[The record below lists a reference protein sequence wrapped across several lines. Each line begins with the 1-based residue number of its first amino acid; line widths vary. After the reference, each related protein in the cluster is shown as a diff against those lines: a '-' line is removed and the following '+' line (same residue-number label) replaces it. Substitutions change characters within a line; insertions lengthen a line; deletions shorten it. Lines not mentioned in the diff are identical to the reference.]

1 MPQEWV
7 QSCKWWKP
15 LGQCRPVL
23 RCGLQQPGQQG
34 AGRAI
39 GGKESTPEVGP
50 GTLRQGPKPAGE
62 SVGCKADPHFPLP
75 VISLCSLQLAALALP
90 YPSLSL
96 LVAFPS
102 LDLASSHLLVLTVS
116 SSNLSCLWLTRSH
129 CLLGHCPPYF
139 KKRKKNWGH
148 VGDLRRGGSWMP
160 TLAEEMVTSFSSKI
174 NPFSKDI
181 RG

>member
-1 MPQEWV
+1 M

-15 LGQCRPVL
+15 LGQCRPVP

-39 GGKESTPEVGP
+39 GKESPP
-50 GTLRQGPKPAGE
+50 RWPRTLRQGLKPAGE

-75 VISLCSLQLAALALP
+75 VIRWCSLQLAAPALP
-90 YPSLSL
+90 SPSLSL

-102 LDLASSHLLVLTVS
+102 LDLASSQLLALYPHQTYRVFGLLVVTVCWAS
-116 SSNLSCLWLTRSH
+116 VSPTSRKGKRAGDT
-129 CLLGHCPPYF
+129 LGTSGEVAIGCPHWQ
-139 KKRKKNWGH
+139 KRWSQVSALKLIPS
-148 VGDLRRGGSWMP
+148 LRG
-160 TLAEEMVTSFSSKI
+160 
-174 NPFSKDI
+174 I